1 MYVCNRVKTPI
12 ECFQIA
18 FIYIY
23 KYLYVYYLFRVGMS
37 DTRKTAKQGETEV
50 RKNGKKKKKRYR
62 QIIVHE

>member
-37 DTRKTAKQGETEV
+37 DTRKTAK
-50 RKNGKKKKKRYR
+50 
-62 QIIVHE
+62 